1 MPKISINEKDK
12 AIKGVISKYLGMRDL
27 KKKDLARIT
36 CIPGATLYKALKD
49 MSYMRVYQLRVYQL
63 RLIYDALRVPMDER
77 VGL

>member
-1 MPKISINEKDK
+1 MPKTVLMKEEKDK
-12 AIKGVISKYLGMRDL
+12 AIRGVIGKYLGEREL

-36 CIPGATLYKALKD
+36 CIPGATLYKALND
-49 MSYMRVYQLRVYQL
+49 MSYMRVYQL

>member
-1 MPKISINEKDK
+1 MPKTNLMKNEKDSEVR
-12 AIKGVISKYLGMRDL
+12 GVIYKYLGMRDL

-36 CIPGATLYKALKD
+36 CIPGATLYKALND
-49 MSYMRVYQLRVYQL
+49 MSYMRVYQL

>member
-49 MSYMRVYQLRVYQL
+49 MSYMRVYQLR
-63 RLIYDALRVPMDER
+63 LIYDALRVPADER